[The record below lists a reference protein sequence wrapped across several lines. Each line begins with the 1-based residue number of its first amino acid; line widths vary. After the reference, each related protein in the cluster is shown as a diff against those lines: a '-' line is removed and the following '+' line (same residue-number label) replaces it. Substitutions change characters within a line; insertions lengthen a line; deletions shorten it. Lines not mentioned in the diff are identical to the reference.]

1 MIGQDDQDLA
11 DVFDFNVY
19 IKIKWLLNFIK
30 FNTELYAVSYKKW
43 SVCLL
48 KWLAL
53 SFVFVYQSS
62 KFYL

>member
-30 FNTELYAVSYKKW
+30 FNTELYAVSYKK
-43 SVCLL
+43 
-48 KWLAL
+48 
-53 SFVFVYQSS
+53 
-62 KFYL
+62 